1 MPKRSGR
8 RVQIKR
14 IRYQIKQ
21 CLILDQDPFPLYLQ
35 LRKIENSLPNLPE
48 TSSKYQNPNYKLIP
62 LDLEINY
69 PNFKNIK
76 KTDPRY
82 LRYKL
87 LFLFGN

>member
-21 CLILDQDPFPLYLQ
+21 SLILDQDPFLLYLQ

-48 TSSKYQNPNYKLIP
+48 TFLSHQIPNYKLIP
-62 LDLEINY
+62 LNFKINY
-69 PNFKNIK
+69 PDFKNIK
-76 KTDPRY
+76 KTDPRF
-82 LRYKL
+82 LRYKI

>member
-8 RVQIKR
+8 RIQVKK

-21 CLILDQDPFPLYLQ
+21 CLILNQDPFPFYLK
-35 LRKIENSLPNLPE
+35 LIKIENSLPFHFKTNSNLQIL
-48 TSSKYQNPNYKLIP
+48 KYKLIP

-69 PNFKNIK
+69 PNFKFIE

-87 LFLFGN
+87 LYLFGN

>member
-8 RVQIKR
+8 RVQVKK

-21 CLILDQDPFPLYLQ
+21 CQILNKDPFPLYLK
-35 LRKIENSLPNLPE
+35 LSKIENSLPN
-48 TSSKYQNPNYKLIP
+48 SKSTANHQPPKYKLIP
-62 LDLEINY
+62 LDFEINY
-69 PNFKNIK
+69 PNYKIIK

-87 LFLFGN
+87 LNLFGN

>member
-21 CLILDQDPFPLYLQ
+21 YQLLNQDPFPLYLK
-35 LRKIENSLPNLPE
+35 LRKIETSLPNH
-48 TSSKYQNPNYKLIP
+48 SKTISNHQPLNYKLIP
-62 LDLEINY
+62 LDFKINY
-69 PNFKNIK
+69 PYFKGIK

-82 LRYKL
+82 LKYKL
-87 LFLFGN
+87 LYLFGN

>member
-21 CLILDQDPFPLYLQ
+21 CLILDQDPFSLYLQ

-48 TSSKYQNPNYKLIP
+48 TSSNHQIPNYKLIP
-62 LDLEINY
+62 LDVEINY

>member
-8 RVQIKR
+8 RVQIKK

-21 CLILDQDPFPLYLQ
+21 CLILDQDPFPLYQ
-35 LRKIENSLPNLPE
+35 LENSLPNLPE
-48 TSSKYQNPNYKLIP
+48 TSLNYQIPNYKLIP
-62 LDLEINY
+62 IDLKINY
-69 PNFKNIK
+69 PHYKNILK
-76 KTDPRY
+76 IDPRY

>member
-8 RVQIKR
+8 RVQIKK

-48 TSSKYQNPNYKLIP
+48 TSYKLIP

>member
-21 CLILDQDPFPLYLQ
+21 CLILDQDPFLLYLQ
-35 LRKIENSLPNLPE
+35 LRKIENPLSNLPE
-48 TSSKYQNPNYKLIP
+48 TSSNLQIPNYKLIP

-76 KTDPRY
+76 ITDQRY